1 MGATTRLDLKQGLK
15 VKMLV
20 PNSDQCFLLNCCSL
34 IIFWR
39 AVNFRSFPAANPY
52 PCALAGLFGLG
63 AAILMGIGSHR
74 IYTTDVG
81 PDLKPFSAFTD
92 FHLFHGACSWSF
104 PAPFPW
110 YPLLQPGLQ
119 LFLLISQDLH
129 CLLYSHPVVF
139 TQSFLRQVSTDSNSC
154 LNWVRA
160 LGYVPRAKPVPR
172 AAGSRGAGPA
182 DTSVQRQG
190 SWGGIL
196 ETVIGMSHISKI
208 YMCVHLSSVVL

>member
-1 MGATTRLDLKQGLK
+1 MEATTRLDLKQGLK

-81 PDLKPFSAFTD
+81 PDLKPFSSFPWCLQLIFSSPFSKIPPAAARIAAFLTNFSGSALLALLSSCGFYSVLPQTS
-92 FHLFHGACSWSF
+92 FHWLKFVLKLSQGSRICPQGEACS
-104 PAPFPW
+104 
-110 YPLLQPGLQ
+110 
-119 LFLLISQDLH
+119 
-129 CLLYSHPVVF
+129 
-139 TQSFLRQVSTDSNSC
+139 
-154 LNWVRA
+154 
-160 LGYVPRAKPVPR
+160 
-172 AAGSRGAGPA
+172 
-182 DTSVQRQG
+182 
-190 SWGGIL
+190 
-196 ETVIGMSHISKI
+196 
-208 YMCVHLSSVVL
+208 